1 MNNQVQED
9 AGAMQPQEKV
19 TYRPHVNGKR
29 KLWPSTRANAVSIV
43 LLVLTAG
50 VGPGIAQTETELAPL
65 HFTLKQA
72 VSMSLQKS
80 REISLARLQYETSR
94 QEAGLTRSQFLPNL
108 YTGSGVAY
116 TSGFPILAGGGAPAL
131 FNLTYNQELFNLPA
145 RGDVRAEEQKAERQR
160 LAMDAVRDAVIERT
174 VSAYLELA
182 KVRRE
187 LELLRSERDSAQK
200 ILDYTRDRM
209 QAGYELPIEVTRA
222 QLTAAQVEQRLA
234 QLEDQEETAADE
246 LRFLLGLEPDQ
257 PIEVTAE
264 SIPPAADQ
272 TISNLVADAL
282 RNNPEVKAAES
293 ERTASEERLRGER
306 GGYWPTIGLIGQ
318 YNLLAKFNNYDQFF
332 NKFQRNNFI
341 AGIDIKIP
349 IFASRTGAAI
359 SFARANL
366 TASQMQVEN
375 KRAQVS
381 LDVRHKAR
389 QAREMDTGREVA
401 RLELELA
408 QQNLQVLQSQFQQ
421 GRASIRDLEM
431 AQLDENEKWLA
442 FLDADLGRQKAEL
455 DLLRT
460 TGQLAQTFQ

>member
-1 MNNQVQED
+1 MQRPED
-9 AGAMQPQEKV
+9 LASHQHG
-19 TYRPHVNGKR
+19 
-29 KLWPSTRANAVSIV
+29 STRKRHSSVRPGAAIV
-43 LLVLTAG
+43 TAALMLLVAGTA
-50 VGPGIAQTETELAPL
+50 IAQAGGELASL
-65 HFTLKQA
+65 RFTLKQA
-72 VSMSLQKS
+72 VATALQKS
-80 REISLARLQYETSR
+80 REISLARLQYQTSR

-145 RGDVRAEEQKAERQR
+145 RGDVRAEEQKAEEQR
-160 LAMDAVRDAVIERT
+160 LTIDAVRDAVIERT
-174 VSAYLELA
+174 VSTYLELS
-182 KVRRE
+182 KVRRQ
-187 LELLRSERDSAQK
+187 LELVRNERESAQK
-200 ILDYTRDRM
+200 ILDFTRERM

-234 QLEDQEETAADE
+234 QLEDAEETAADQ
-246 LRFLLGLEPDQ
+246 LRVLLGLEPDQ
-257 PIEVTAE
+257 PIDVTAE
-264 SIPPAADQ
+264 TIPPAADQ
-272 TISNLVADAL
+272 TINELVAAAL
-282 RNNPEVKAAES
+282 RDNPEVKATES
-293 ERTASEERLRGER
+293 ERAASEERLKGER
-306 GGYWPTIGLIGQ
+306 GGYWPSIGLIGQ
-318 YNLLAKFNNYDQFF
+318 YNILAKFNNYDQFF

-341 AGIDIKIP
+341 VGIDVKIP
-349 IFASRTGAAI
+349 IFASRTSAAV
-359 SFARANL
+359 SFAQANL

-375 KRAQVS
+375 KRAQIS

-389 QAREMDTGREVA
+389 QAREMDTAREVS

-421 GRASIRDLEM
+421 GRASIRDLGT

-442 FLDADLGRQKAEL
+442 FLDADLARQKAEL

>member
-1 MNNQVQED
+1 VL
-9 AGAMQPQEKV
+9 
-19 TYRPHVNGKR
+19 T
-29 KLWPSTRANAVSIV
+29 V
-43 LLVLTAG
+43 LLAFGIGVCPGMAQTAG
-50 VGPGIAQTETELAPL
+50 ELSPL
-65 HFTLKQA
+65 RFTLKQA
-72 VSMSLQKS
+72 VATSLQKS

-94 QEAGLTRSQFLPNL
+94 QEAGLARSQFRPNL

-116 TSGFPILAGGGAPAL
+116 TSGFPILAAGGAPAL
-131 FNLTYNQELFNLPA
+131 FNLTYNQELFNRPA
-145 RGDVRAEEQKAERQR
+145 RGDVRAEEQKAEQQR
-160 LAMDAVRDAVIERT
+160 LIIDAVRDGVIQRT

-182 KVRRE
+182 KVRRQ
-187 LELLRSERDSAQK
+187 LGLLRSERESAQK
-200 ILDYTRDRM
+200 ILDYTRERM

-234 QLEDQEETAADE
+234 QLEDQEETAADQ
-246 LRFLLGLEPDQ
+246 LRLLLGLEPDQ

-264 SIPPAADQ
+264 NIPAAADQ
-272 TISNLVADAL
+272 TISNLVEEAL
-282 RNNPEVKAAES
+282 RNNPEVKEAES
-293 ERTASEERLRGER
+293 ERAASEIRLKGER
-306 GGYWPTIGLIGQ
+306 GGYLPTIGLIGQ

-341 AGIDIKIP
+341 AGIDVKIP
-349 IFASRTGAAI
+349 IFASHTGASVA
-359 SFARANL
+359 FAQANL

-389 QAREMDTGREVA
+389 QAREGDMGREVA
-401 RLELELA
+401 RLQLELA

-442 FLDADLGRQKAEL
+442 FLDADLARQQAEL
-455 DLLRT
+455 DLLRS
-460 TGQLAQTFQ
+460 TGQLAQAFQ

>member
-1 MNNQVQED
+1 MQRENNCFHQEHHSQKRKVGLSARTMTAFIALLVCA
-9 AGAMQPQEKV
+9 AGASPGMAQ
-19 TYRPHVNGKR
+19 
-29 KLWPSTRANAVSIV
+29 
-43 LLVLTAG
+43 TAG
-50 VGPGIAQTETELAPL
+50 ELAPL
-65 HFTLKQA
+65 RFTLKEA
-72 VSMSLQKS
+72 VTTSLQKS

-116 TSGFPILAGGGAPAL
+116 TSGFPLLAGGGAPAL

-145 RGDVRAEEQKAERQR
+145 RGDVRAEEQKAEQR
-160 LAMDAVRDAVIERT
+160 RLTMDGVRDSVIQRT
-174 VSAYLELA
+174 VSAYLQLA
-182 KVRRE
+182 KVRRQ
-187 LELLRSERDSAQK
+187 LELLRSERESAQK
-200 ILDYTRDRM
+200 ILDYTRQRM

-234 QLEDQEETAADE
+234 QLEDQEETAADQ
-246 LRFLLGLEPDQ
+246 LRLLLALEPDQ

-264 SIPPAADQ
+264 NIPPAADQ
-272 TISNLVADAL
+272 TINNLVAEAL
-282 RNNPEVKAAES
+282 RNNPEVKEAES
-293 ERTASEERLRGER
+293 ERTASEERLKGER

-318 YNLLAKFNNYDQFF
+318 YNLLGKFNNYDQFF

-341 AGIDIKIP
+341 AGIDVKIP
-349 IFASRTGAAI
+349 IFASHTGAAI

-381 LDVRHKAR
+381 LEVRHKAR
-389 QAREMDTGREVA
+389 QAREMDMNREVA

-421 GRASIRDLEM
+421 GRASIRDLEGG
-431 AQLDENEKWLA
+431 QLDENEKWLA
-442 FLDADLGRQKAEL
+442 FLDAEYAHQQAEL
-455 DLLRT
+455 ELLRT
-460 TGQLAQTFQ
+460 TGQLAQAFQ

>member
-1 MNNQVQED
+1 
-9 AGAMQPQEKV
+9 MQ
-19 TYRPHVNGKR
+19 R
-29 KLWPSTRANAVSIV
+29 KKGFLYPKQKDCGRNRWRFAANTAVLAT
-43 LLVLTAG
+43 LLIFVSVVSPAR
-50 VGPGIAQTETELAPL
+50 AQTEAELSPL
-65 HFTLKQA
+65 RFTLKQA
-72 VSMSLQKS
+72 VATSLQKS

-94 QEAGLTRSQFLPNL
+94 QEAGVTRSQFLPNL

-116 TSGFPILAGGGAPAL
+116 TSGFPLLAGGGAPAL
-131 FNLTYNQELFNLPA
+131 FTLSYNQELFNLPA
-145 RGDVRAEEQKAERQR
+145 RGDVRAEEQKSEQQR
-160 LAMDAVRDAVIERT
+160 FTIDAVRDGVIQRT

-182 KVRRE
+182 KVRRQ
-187 LELLRSERDSAQK
+187 LELLGSERESAQK
-200 ILDYTRDRM
+200 ILDYTRQRAE
-209 QAGYELPIEVTRA
+209 AGYELPIEVTRA
-222 QLTAAQVEQRLA
+222 QLTAAQVEQRRA
-234 QLEDQEETAADE
+234 QLEDQEDTAADQ
-246 LRFLLGLEPDQ
+246 LRVLLGLEPDQ
-257 PIEVTAE
+257 PIQVTAE
-264 SIPPAADQ
+264 EIPPAADQ
-272 TISNLVADAL
+272 TIANLVQEAL

-293 ERTASEERLRGER
+293 ERTASELRLKGER

-349 IFASRTGAAI
+349 IFASHTSAAI

-389 QAREMDTGREVA
+389 QARQMDMTREVA

-421 GRASIRDLEM
+421 GRASIRDLEGG
-431 AQLDENEKWLA
+431 QLDENEKWLA
-442 FLDADLGRQKAEL
+442 FLDAEFAHQQAEL

-460 TGQLAQTFQ
+460 TGQLAQAFQ

>member
-1 MNNQVQED
+1 
-9 AGAMQPQEKV
+9 MQ
-19 TYRPHVNGKR
+19 R
-29 KLWPSTRANAVSIV
+29 KKGFLYAKQKDCGRNRWRFAANTAVLAT
-43 LLVLTAG
+43 LLIFVSVVSPAR
-50 VGPGIAQTETELAPL
+50 AQTEAELSPL
-65 HFTLKQA
+65 RFTLKQA
-72 VSMSLQKS
+72 VATSLQKS

-94 QEAGLTRSQFLPNL
+94 QEAGVTRSQFLPNL

-116 TSGFPILAGGGAPAL
+116 TSGFPLLAGGGAPAL
-131 FNLTYNQELFNLPA
+131 FTLSYNQELFNLPA
-145 RGDVRAEEQKAERQR
+145 RGDVRAEEQKSEQQR
-160 LAMDAVRDAVIERT
+160 FTIDAVRDGVIQRT

-182 KVRRE
+182 KVRRQ
-187 LELLRSERDSAQK
+187 LELLGSERESAQK
-200 ILDYTRDRM
+200 ILDYTRQRAE
-209 QAGYELPIEVTRA
+209 AGYELPIEVTRA
-222 QLTAAQVEQRLA
+222 QLTAAQVEQRRA
-234 QLEDQEETAADE
+234 QLEDQEDTAADQ
-246 LRFLLGLEPDQ
+246 LRVLLGLEPDQ
-257 PIEVTAE
+257 PIQVTAE
-264 SIPPAADQ
+264 EIPPAADQ
-272 TISNLVADAL
+272 TIANLVQEAL

-293 ERTASEERLRGER
+293 ERTASELRLKGER

-349 IFASRTGAAI
+349 IFASHTSAAI

-389 QAREMDTGREVA
+389 QARQMDMTREVA

-421 GRASIRDLEM
+421 GRASIRDLEGG
-431 AQLDENEKWLA
+431 QLDENEKWLA
-442 FLDADLGRQKAEL
+442 FLDAEFAHQQAEL

-460 TGQLAQTFQ
+460 TGQLAQVFQ

>member
-1 MNNQVQED
+1 MQREQKSFYREHD
-9 AGAMQPQEKV
+9 GPKTQLWRSARIKGA
-19 TYRPHVNGKR
+19 
-29 KLWPSTRANAVSIV
+29 LIA
-43 LLVLTAG
+43 LLIFTMG
-50 VGPGIAQTETELAPL
+50 VCPAMAQNTEELAPL
-65 HFTLKQA
+65 RFTLKQA
-72 VSMSLQKS
+72 VATSLQQS

-116 TSGFPILAGGGAPAL
+116 TSGFPLLAGGGAPAL

-145 RGDVRAEEQKAERQR
+145 RGDVRAEEQKAEQQR
-160 LAMDAVRDAVIERT
+160 LTIDAVRDGVIQRT

-182 KVRRE
+182 KVRRQI
-187 LELLRSERDSAQK
+187 ELLRGERESAQK
-200 ILDYTRDRM
+200 ILDYTRQRM

-234 QLEDQEETAADE
+234 QLEDQEETAADQ

-257 PIEVTAE
+257 TIEVTAE
-264 SIPPAADQ
+264 NIPPAADQ
-272 TISNLVADAL
+272 TISNLVEEAL
-282 RNNPEVKAAES
+282 RSNPEVKVAES
-293 ERTASEERLRGER
+293 ERAASELRLKGER
-306 GGYWPTIGLIGQ
+306 GGYWPTLGLIGQ

-341 AGIDIKIP
+341 IGVDIKIP
-349 IFASRTGAAI
+349 IFASHTSASVA
-359 SFARANL
+359 FAQANL
-366 TASQMQVEN
+366 TASRMQVES
-375 KRAQVS
+375 KRAQIS

-389 QAREMDTGREVA
+389 QARERDTGREVA

-442 FLDADLGRQKAEL
+442 FLDADLARQQAEL

-460 TGQLAQTFQ
+460 TGQLAQVFQ

>member
-1 MNNQVQED
+1 M
-9 AGAMQPQEKV
+9 
-19 TYRPHVNGKR
+19 T
-29 KLWPSTRANAVSIV
+29 
-43 LLVLTAG
+43 LLVSVMG
-50 VGPGIAQTETELAPL
+50 VRPGLAQRQDQLSPL
-65 HFTLKQA
+65 SFTLKQA
-72 VSMSLQKS
+72 VAAALQKS

-94 QEAGLTRSQFLPNL
+94 QEAGLTRAQFLPNL

-116 TSGFPILAGGGAPAL
+116 TSGFPLLAGGGAPAL
-131 FNLTYNQELFNLPA
+131 FNLTYNQELINRQA
-145 RGDVRAEEQKAERQR
+145 RGDLRAEEQKAEQQR
-160 LAMDAVRDAVIERT
+160 FTMDAVRDGVIQRT

-182 KVRRE
+182 KVRRQ
-187 LELLRSERDSAQK
+187 LELLRSERESAQK
-200 ILDYTRDRM
+200 ILDYTRERM

-222 QLTAAQVEQRLA
+222 QLTAAQVEQHLA
-234 QLEDQEETAADE
+234 QLEDQEESAADQ
-246 LRFLLGLEPDQ
+246 LRVLLGLEPDQ
-257 PIEVTAE
+257 AIEVTAE

-272 TISNLVADAL
+272 TINNLVAEAL
-282 RNNPEVKAAES
+282 RNNPEVKQAES
-293 ERTASEERLRGER
+293 ERAASEIRLKGER
-306 GGYWPTIGLIGQ
+306 GGYWPTVGLIGQ

-341 AGIDIKIP
+341 AGIDVKIP
-349 IFASRTGAAI
+349 VFASHTGASVA
-359 SFARANL
+359 FAQANL

-389 QAREMDTGREVA
+389 QAREGDMSREVA

-442 FLDADLGRQKAEL
+442 FLDADLARQQAEL
-455 DLLRT
+455 DLLRS
-460 TGQLAQTFQ
+460 TGQLAQAFQ

>member
-1 MNNQVQED
+1 MNNQLQKELP
-9 AGAMQPQEKV
+9 AMQGLNMFLRQP
-19 TYRPHVNGKR
+19 YRRFTN
-29 KLWPSTRANAVSIV
+29 KLPRCSRANAG
-43 LLVLTAG
+43 LLAGMIFFAACTAM
-50 VGPGIAQTETELAPL
+50 AQTEGEAAPL
-65 HFTLKQA
+65 RYTLKQA
-72 VSMSLQKS
+72 VAIALDKS

-94 QEAGLTRSQFLPNL
+94 QQAGLTRSQFLPNL

-145 RGDVRAEEQKAERQR
+145 RGDVRAEEQKAEQQR
-160 LAMDAVRDAVIERT
+160 LAMDAARDAVIERT
-174 VSAYLELA
+174 VSAYLQLS
-182 KVRRE
+182 KFRRQ
-187 LELLRSERDSAQK
+187 LELVRNERQSAQK
-200 ILDYTRDRM
+200 ILDYTRERM

-234 QLEDQEETAADE
+234 QLEDQEETAADQ
-246 LRFLLGLEPDQ
+246 LRFLLALEPEQ

-264 SIPPAADQ
+264 TIPPAADQ
-272 TISNLVADAL
+272 TINQLVAAAL
-282 RNNPEVKAAES
+282 RDNPEVKVAES
-293 ERTASEERLRGER
+293 ERAASEERVRGER
-306 GGYWPTIGLIGQ
+306 GGYWPIIGLIGQ

-341 AGIDIKIP
+341 AGIDVKIP
-349 IFASRTGAAI
+349 IFASRTSAAV
-359 SFARANL
+359 SFAQANL

-421 GRASIRDLEM
+421 GRASIRDLET

-442 FLDADLGRQKAEL
+442 FLDADIARQTAEL

-460 TGQLAQTFQ
+460 TGQLAQTFR

>member
-1 MNNQVQED
+1 MQRQQKCFYREQPFSK
-9 AGAMQPQEKV
+9 GARLS
-19 TYRPHVNGKR
+19 RPPAKAA
-29 KLWPSTRANAVSIV
+29 LIV
-43 LLVLTAG
+43 LLAFAAG
-50 VGPGIAQTETELAPL
+50 ACPGSAQTTEGLAPL
-65 HFTLKQA
+65 RFTLKEA
-72 VSMSLQKS
+72 VRTSLAKS

-94 QEAGLTRSQFLPNL
+94 QQAGLSRSQFLPNL

-116 TSGFPILAGGGAPAL
+116 TSGFPLLAGGGAPAL

-145 RGDVRAEEQKAERQR
+145 RGDVRAGEQKAEEQR
-160 LAMDAVRDAVIERT
+160 LAIDAVRDGVIQRT
-174 VSAYLELA
+174 VSAYLELS
-182 KVRRE
+182 KVRRQ
-187 LELLRSERDSAQK
+187 LELLRNERQSAQK
-200 ILDYTRDRM
+200 ILEFTRQRT

-234 QLEDQEETAADE
+234 QVEDQEETAADQ
-246 LRFLLGLEPDQ
+246 LRLLLGLEPDQ

-264 SIPPAADQ
+264 NIPPAADE
-272 TISNLVADAL
+272 TINQLVAEAL
-282 RNNPEVKAAES
+282 QNNPEVKVAES
-293 ERTASEERLRGER
+293 ERTASELRLKGER
-306 GGYWPTIGLIGQ
+306 GGYWPTVGLIGQ

-341 AGIDIKIP
+341 AGIDVKIP
-349 IFASRTGAAI
+349 IFASRTSASVA
-359 SFARANL
+359 FARADL

-375 KRAQVS
+375 RRAQVS

-389 QAREMDTGREVA
+389 QTREMDTGREVA
-401 RLELELA
+401 RLQLELA

-421 GRASIRDLEM
+421 GRASIRDLEN

-442 FLDADLGRQKAEL
+442 FLDAEYAHQQAEL